1 MAAILQLNLN
11 SHPRKMWNQ
20 MHFSSDCKVFGHSH
34 DNLGGQKEYR
44 ILFFIMAISTWKW
57 ASLVNKLPCNK
68 SKKQLIR
75 NVSCFKQNILATSM
89 YNQHL
94 THQLELRRRIRYPS
108 HRFLHCGTLHACHSN
123 TCLRGRNAGEP
134 LLKPPGEKQ
143 QWMPEMLCDKVT
155 PFSHIQGVP
164 PHLLPSPLQVGER
177 QIAA

>member
-1 MAAILQLNLN
+1 MIARSLDTAMTIWGGRRNTEFYSLLWPFQHENG
-11 SHPRKMWNQ
+11 HPWWTN
-20 MHFSSDCKVFGHSH
+20 C
-34 DNLGGQKEYR
+34 
-44 ILFFIMAISTWKW
+44 
-57 ASLVNKLPCNK
+57 P
-68 SKKQLIR
+68 
-75 NVSCFKQNILATSM
+75 ATSQKSSLLEMYHVLSKMSTNM

-143 QWMPEMLCDKVT
+143 QSMPEMLCDKVT